1 MGNLCVMKVRML
13 WQDGL
18 IFAKCLNEVYGARLI
33 LDSDEDDNV
42 VYCPECGGEP
52 IYEEDFPEIEQD
64 EDGKYIC
71 PVCEETFEW

>member
-1 MGNLCVMKVRML
+1 MAK
-13 WQDGL
+13 WID
-18 IFAKCLNEVYGARLI
+18 FARCLNEVYGARLI
-33 LDSDEDDNV
+33 FDSDEDDNV

-64 EDGKYIC
+64 EDGRYIC